1 MVGTIIIIALLVIV
15 IGYFIGLYNTLV
27 RMRNQIKNAWSQIDV
42 QLKRRHDLI
51 PNLLETV
58 KGYMQHE
65 RETLESVVAAR
76 AKAVNASGVAQ
87 TAAAEGMLN
96 SALEK
101 LLAVVENYP
110 NLKADQSFATL
121 QEELSSTENRIAF
134 ARQYYN
140 DSVLNFNNRVEI
152 FPSNLVAGMM
162 SLSKEKYFEVENAAE
177 REVPKVS
184 F

>member
-1 MVGTIIIIALLVIV
+1 MVLAIVLVIFAIIV
-15 IGYFIGLYNTLV
+15 AYFVGIYNALV
-27 RMRNQIKNAWSQIDV
+27 RLRNQIKNAWSQIDV

-51 PNLLETV
+51 PNLLESV

-65 RETLESVVAAR
+65 RETLEQVIAAR
-76 AKAVNASGVAQ
+76 AQAVNASGVAGK
-87 TAAAEGMLN
+87 AEAEGILN
-96 SALEK
+96 SALSK

-152 FPSNLVAGMM
+152 FPSNIIAGTM
-162 SLSKEKYFEVENAAE
+162 SLNKEKYFEIENAAE
-177 REVPKVS
+177 KEVPKVS

>member
-1 MVGTIIIIALLVIV
+1 MIIILVIV
-15 IGYFIGLYNTLV
+15 LVAILYFVGIYNALV

-51 PNLLETV
+51 PNLIETV

-65 RETLESVVAAR
+65 RETLENVIAAR
-76 AKAVNASGVAQ
+76 AKAVNASGVAGK
-87 TAAAEGMLN
+87 AEAEGYLN
-96 SALEK
+96 TALDK

-134 ARQYYN
+134 ARQYFN

-152 FPSNLVAGMM
+152 FPSNLIASSMNFQ
-162 SLSKEKYFEVENAAE
+162 KEVYFEIKDAAE
-177 REVPKVS
+177 KEAPQVK